1 MRRKKVLFVATVVKT
16 HLMQFHLPYLKMFQ
30 DMGWETAV
38 ASRNDYENPLDCQ
51 IPYCDTFFD
60 IPFERMPWKPGNIRA
75 FRMLKQ
81 VIAEGNYDIIH
92 CHTPVG
98 ALLTRL
104 AAIGARKKGTKVIYT
119 AHGFHFFQGAP
130 IVNWLLFYP
139 AEWLLAPVTD
149 VLITINKED
158 YQLACKKLHAGR
170 VEYVP
175 GVGINTERFRE
186 NLEDPVEKRKE
197 LGFSQ
202 KDFLIL
208 TVAEM
213 TPNKNHITVLKALAE
228 LKNMPAFADM
238 HYLICGRGETWQEL
252 EGKANAMGIADHVHF
267 LGYRNDAAQLYHCC
281 DLFAFMPYREGLS
294 VALMEA
300 MASGMAIVCTKI
312 RGNTDLIEDGVSGI
326 FSENEPHSLAEHM
339 RSLYHDSQ
347 RRTALGRQAIKKA
360 AQFDERAVHEQMKKI
375 YCSL

>member
-1 MRRKKVLFVATVVKT
+1 
-16 HLMQFHLPYLKMFQ
+16 
-30 DMGWETAV
+30 
-38 ASRNDYENPLDCQ
+38 
-51 IPYCDTFFD
+51 
-60 IPFERMPWKPGNIRA
+60 
-75 FRMLKQ
+75 
-81 VIAEGNYDIIH
+81 H

-158 YQLACKKLHAGR
+158 YQRACKKLHAGR

-208 TVAEM
+208 
-213 TPNKNHITVLKALAE
+213 
-228 LKNMPAFADM
+228 
-238 HYLICGRGETWQEL
+238 
-252 EGKANAMGIADHVHF
+252 
-267 LGYRNDAAQLYHCC
+267 
-281 DLFAFMPYREGLS
+281 
-294 VALMEA
+294 
-300 MASGMAIVCTKI
+300 
-312 RGNTDLIEDGVSGI
+312 
-326 FSENEPHSLAEHM
+326 
-339 RSLYHDSQ
+339 
-347 RRTALGRQAIKKA
+347 
-360 AQFDERAVHEQMKKI
+360 
-375 YCSL
+375 